1 MTSLPNDIIGYKFFA
16 PRPYPGAVSR
26 HALLERV
33 FRTPPYSVVAVQAPA
48 GHGKSTF
55 LEQAKSHTEQRG
67 ARTAWLSFE
76 DADNEPLRFMRHVE
90 ALVESLGDPTA
101 ERSEPGSRHPR
112 RFAGSVAARLAEF
125 DGRVNLFLD
134 EVQWL
139 TERATLAMLQE
150 LLEHLPDN
158 ATIFLGARVLPEI
171 GLPRLTVNNQAL
183 ILRADDLRFTEDEAG
198 EFFRQA
204 RELGM
209 SDEEFQSIYRQTEG
223 WPAALHLF
231 KLSLSSPAVRAS
243 LRDLQGFKPRELTDY
258 LSDNVLNLQSA
269 EVRDFLLRTSV
280 LTRLS
285 AELCDHVTGAV
296 GSQRM
301 LLLLQRSGLFLRALD
316 SENGWFKYHTLFSSY
331 LAEQARADDSST
343 LKTVHQRAAEW
354 LHGHGLHEEAI
365 PHALSAGDYDL
376 AATIL
381 NVWADRLI
389 VDGELSSVERWSDVL
404 PMQNIERLPAL
415 AVKIAW
421 ALVFL
426 RRHHKLRP
434 LLPVLDGAAAH
445 GIDASVVLSMR
456 AVVEDDIPLAF
467 RLVEPMQLKHVDVG
481 GFRAF
486 ELGAAA
492 NLSGYRSLISGDFE
506 AVQEMCMVA
515 RAHNQRANAAFSG
528 AYSVALQ
535 GISLVM
541 QGKLTEALYQY
552 GAGLAEQHVESEK
565 SFAAASLVS
574 VYTHALYERGD
585 LDSAESMFLR
595 LNDSIAA
602 SVLPDFLALGFLAMV
617 RIHAAKGRTA
627 RANDVLNEA
636 EQLGHSAG
644 WPRLLRAMS
653 WERVRQAVV
662 AGEIDRARA
671 LASRI
676 STTPEFDLPAGW
688 MMYSDAIEGDTIG
701 ALRLAA
707 QSGQKSAISQLAT
720 QVDMAKRQQRIYR
733 LIKLRIIEAIAHQRH
748 GNEEQARRSLGRA
761 LQLAAPQGFFRIF
774 LDEGPT
780 VVPILQSTHHS
791 MDARSVDHDPAAAN
805 QIEFA
810 SQLLR
815 AAGQPQQVC
824 ASAGEARFQPLEP
837 LTDRERRI
845 LVFLAHGL
853 SNKDMAPRIYVSEN
867 TIKFHLKN
875 IYSKLAVNSRMQAI
889 NAARQMGLIK

>member
-1 MTSLPNDIIGYKFFA
+1 
-16 PRPYPGAVSR
+16 
-26 HALLERV
+26 
-33 FRTPPYSVVAVQAPA
+33 
-48 GHGKSTF
+48 
-55 LEQAKSHTEQRG
+55 
-67 ARTAWLSFE
+67 
-76 DADNEPLRFMRHVE
+76 
-90 ALVESLGDPTA
+90 
-101 ERSEPGSRHPR
+101 
-112 RFAGSVAARLAEF
+112 
-125 DGRVNLFLD
+125 
-134 EVQWL
+134 
-139 TERATLAMLQE
+139 
-150 LLEHLPDN
+150 
-158 ATIFLGARVLPEI
+158 
-171 GLPRLTVNNQAL
+171 
-183 ILRADDLRFTEDEAG
+183 
-198 EFFRQA
+198 
-204 RELGM
+204 
-209 SDEEFQSIYRQTEG
+209 
-223 WPAALHLF
+223 
-231 KLSLSSPAVRAS
+231 
-243 LRDLQGFKPRELTDY
+243 
-258 LSDNVLNLQSA
+258 
-269 EVRDFLLRTSV
+269 
-280 LTRLS
+280 
-285 AELCDHVTGAV
+285 
-296 GSQRM
+296 
-301 LLLLQRSGLFLRALD
+301 
-316 SENGWFKYHTLFSSY
+316 
-331 LAEQARADDSST
+331 
-343 LKTVHQRAAEW
+343 
-354 LHGHGLHEEAI
+354 
-365 PHALSAGDYDL
+365 
-376 AATIL
+376 
-381 NVWADRLI
+381 
-389 VDGELSSVERWSDVL
+389 
-404 PMQNIERLPAL
+404 MQNIERLPAL

-434 LLPVLDGAAAH
+434 LLPVLEGAAAH
-445 GIDASVVLSMR
+445 GIDASVVLAMR

-467 RLVEPMQLKHVDVG
+467 RLVEPMQLTHVDVG

-492 NLSGYRSLISGDFE
+492 NLSGYRALISGDFA

-552 GAGLAEQHVESEK
+552 GAGLAEQNVESEK

-617 RIHAAKGRTA
+617 RIHAAKDRMA

-636 EQLGHSAG
+636 EQLGHCAG

-662 AGEIDRARA
+662 AGELDRARA

-676 STTPEFDLPAGW
+676 ATAPEFDLPPGW

-707 QSGQKSAISQLAT
+707 HCAQKSAISQLAA
-720 QVDMAKRQQRIYR
+720 QAEMARRQQRIYR
-733 LIKLRIIEAIAHQRH
+733 LIKLRIIEAIAHQRQ
-748 GNEEQARRSLGRA
+748 GNDEQARRVLGRA
-761 LQLAAPQGFFRIF
+761 LQLAAPQGFSRLF
-774 LDEGPT
+774 LDEGPA
-780 VVPILQSTHHS
+780 VVPLLQSMHRS
-791 MDARSVDHDPAAAN
+791 MDARSVEHDPAMTD
-805 QIEFA
+805 QGEFI

-815 AAGQPQQVC
+815 SAGLPQQTF
-824 ASAGEARFQPLEP
+824 ASASEARFQPLEP

>member
-1 MTSLPNDIIGYKFFA
+1 MTAPPHDIVGYKFFA

-26 HALLERV
+26 KALLDRA
-33 FRTPPYSVVAVQAPA
+33 FRTPPFSIVAVQAPA

-55 LEQAKSHTEQRG
+55 LEQAKSRAVG
-67 ARTAWLSFE
+67 LGDRTAWLSFE
-76 DADNEPLRFMRHVE
+76 AADNEPLRFMRHVE
-90 ALVESLGDPTA
+90 ALVEALGGLAT
-101 ERSEPGSRHPR
+101 ERVEPGSRHPR
-112 RFAGSVAARLAEF
+112 RFSGIIAARLAQF

-134 EVQWL
+134 EAQWL

-158 ATIFLGARVLPEI
+158 VTIFLGARVMPDI
-171 GLPRLTVNNQAL
+171 GLPRLAVGNQAL
-183 ILRADDLRFTEDEAG
+183 ILRADDLRFTAREAD

-204 RELGM
+204 DDLGM
-209 SDEEFQSIYRQTEG
+209 SDAEIESIHRQTEG

-231 KLSLSSPAVRAS
+231 KLSLSSPTVRNS
-243 LRDLQGFKPRELTDY
+243 LHDLRGFKPSELTDY
-258 LSDNVLNLQSA
+258 LSDNVLYLQSA
-269 EVRDFLLRTSV
+269 DVRQFLLRTSV

-285 AELCDHVTGAV
+285 AELCDHVTGTRD
-296 GSQRM
+296 SQRM
-301 LLLLQRSGLFLRALD
+301 LLGLQRSGLFLRALD
-316 SENGWFKYHTLFSSY
+316 SDNVWFKYHTLFSSY
-331 LAEQARADDSST
+331 LAEQARAEDSGM
-343 LKTVHQRAAEW
+343 LRTVHQRAAEW
-354 LHGHGLHEEAI
+354 LQDHRLHEDAI
-365 PHALSAGDYDL
+365 SHAVSAGDYEL
-376 AATIL
+376 AAGIL

-389 VDGELSSVERWSDVL
+389 VDGELSTVERWSDAL

-434 LLPVLDGAAAH
+434 LLPVLEGAAAH
-445 GIDASVVLSMR
+445 GVDASVVLSMR

-467 RLVEPMQLKHVDVG
+467 RLVEPMRLKHVDVG

-492 NLSGYRSLISGDFE
+492 NLSGYRSLISGDF
-506 AVQEMCMVA
+506 ATVQEMCMVA
-515 RAHNQRANAAFSG
+515 RAHNRRADAAFSG

-541 QGKLTEALYQY
+541 QGRLAEALYQY
-552 GAGLAEQHVESEK
+552 GAGLAEQDVESEK

-585 LDSAESMFLR
+585 LDSAEAMFLR
-595 LNDSIAA
+595 LNESIAA

-617 RIHAAKGRTA
+617 RIHAAKGRMA

-653 WERVRQAVV
+653 WERVRQAVT
-662 AGEIDRARA
+662 AGDIDRAKA

-676 STTPEFDLPAGW
+676 STTSDFELPQGW

-701 ALRLAA
+701 ALRVAA
-707 QSGQKSAISQLAT
+707 HCGQKSALSQLAAQADT
-720 QVDMAKRQQRIYR
+720 AKRQQRIYR
-733 LIKLRIIEAIAHQRH
+733 LIKLRVIEAIAQHRL
-748 GNEEQARRSLGRA
+748 GNDEQARRSIGRA
-761 LQLAAPQGFFRIF
+761 LQLAAPQGFVRIF
-774 LDEGPT
+774 LDEGPA
-780 VVPILQSTHHS
+780 VVPVLQIARQA
-791 MDARSVDHDPAAAN
+791 MDARSVDHDPSITS
-805 QIEFA
+805 QIGFT
-810 SQLLR
+810 SQLLH
-815 AAGQPQQVC
+815 ASGQPDQ
-824 ASAGEARFQPLEP
+824 ASATAGEARFQALEP